1 MGNANTRRAALVVA
15 SMWIGGSGCAEG
27 SGDELDDVLRS
38 GVLGSMDVLQGPYQV
53 LQADGEDGTSWRI
66 HRVVVNGEPVEL
78 QLDDDDPPAIAP
90 RSIVRVYGDADA
102 DGFVVDDLE
111 VLAPPP
117 QPQIGADPFAPR
129 KLALLVLH
137 WGTPDLDLGDADE
150 RLFTGATS
158 SRNYFSEISYG
169 KESFQGD
176 VFGPYELPY
185 SGCNA
190 DWIAQQARD
199 VFIAE
204 GNDPTQYEQ
213 FMYYFPSASCG
224 WGGLAMLGTPQQPE
238 RDSWYNGSFGCVVRN
253 QEVAHNYGIMHTRFY
268 SCWDGGGQV
277 PFSSNCSYE
286 EYGSPYDPMGY
297 GCGHMATPDKHY
309 MGWLEGCNLVTA
321 TADATFNVVP
331 TETPCNGIQALR
343 LPTFDGRQYYI
354 EYRQPIGFD
363 AEEGTSG
370 VLVHVSGAWDWFG
383 PDAYL
388 IDLGE
393 GAFMHAGDAYTDPEG
408 TVTFTVLEEHD
419 THAVVKAEFPG
430 GGSGSATCEGG
441 GAPPEQ
447 AGVIGTLECTGGPFQ
462 PDHEPPVVSIRSPH
476 DGQQFAPDQEF
487 DLEVQATDDVAVLQ
501 VAVYLDDAL
510 VNQAAAPPYEWVV
523 TQLPIGMHTFV
534 AVASDGVHE
543 ATSTPVVVEIT
554 ETPSSGDGPG
564 AMDDGGEGGGEG
576 GVDDGGD
583 DGGHDPDGDDDPALD
598 PALPPAF
605 GLDGDGGGC
614 NASGR
619 TPGGWHWLVLGLLVL
634 PGAVQPSARSGSSTR
649 ITSSTMR
656 RSGGSSSRGECR
668 RIVVPRTRK

>member
-1 MGNANTRRAALVVA
+1 VAYLVPLRIEVGVMMKRSFFA
-15 SMWIGGSGCAEG
+15 SSVWLASAGCAET
-27 SGDELDDVLRS
+27 SGDELGDVLRA

-53 LQADGEDGTSWRI
+53 LVADGEDGTSWRI
-66 HRVVVNGEPVEL
+66 HRVVVDGEPVEL
-78 QLDDDDPPAIAP
+78 LLEEEPPAIAP
-90 RSIVRVYGDADA
+90 RSIVRAYGDADA
-102 DGFVVDDLE
+102 DGFVVDDIE

-117 QPQIGADPFAPR
+117 QPAIGADPFAPR

-137 WGTPDLDLGDADE
+137 WGTPDLDLAEADD

-158 SRNYFSEISYG
+158 SRSYFSEISYG

-199 VFIAE
+199 MFIAE
-204 GNDPTQYEQ
+204 GGDPSQYEQ
-213 FMYYFPSASCG
+213 FLYYFPSASCG

-268 SCWDGGGQV
+268 YCYDGGGQV

-321 TADATFNVVP
+321 SADATFNVVP

-343 LPTFDGRQYYI
+343 LPTFDGRHYYI

-393 GAFMHAGDAYTDPEG
+393 GAFMRAGDSYTDPQG

-419 THAVVKAEFPG
+419 THAVVRAEFPG
-430 GGSGSATCEGG
+430 GGSGSPTCEGG
-441 GAPPEQ
+441 GAPPDQ
-447 AGVIGTLECTGGPFQ
+447 AGVFGTLECTGGPFQ
-462 PDHEPPVVSIRSPH
+462 PDHEPPVVAIRSPH
-476 DGQQFAPDQEF
+476 DGQSFAPDEMF
-487 DLEVQATDDVAVLQ
+487 DLKVEATDDVGVQQ
-501 VAVYLDDAL
+501 VAVYLDDEL
-510 VNQAAAPPYEWVV
+510 VNQAAAPPWEWVV
-523 TQLPIGMHTFV
+523 TQLPLGTHTFV
-534 AVASDGVHE
+534 AVATDGIHE
-543 ATSTPVVVEIT
+543 GTSAPVVVEIT
-554 ETPSSGDGPG
+554 EDPASDDGPG
-564 AMDDGGEGGGEG
+564 AVDGGEGDGEG
-576 GVDDGGD
+576 GSDSADSSDEPGGD
-583 DGGHDPDGDDDPALD
+583 DDASLD

-605 GLDGDGGGC
+605 GLDGERDGCRAAGRAP
-614 NASGR
+614 ASA
-619 TPGGWHWLVLGLLVL
+619 LALGLLAL
-634 PGAVQPSARSGSSTR
+634 ALRRRSRQPS
-649 ITSSTMR
+649 MR
-656 RSGGSSSRGECR
+656 R
-668 RIVVPRTRK
+668 